1 VEQAIVRID
10 ALAAGGDAVGRAP
23 DGRVVFVP
31 LAAPG
36 DRVSVRICQ
45 ERARF
50 LRGRVEK
57 LLEPGGARSDPLC
70 PVFGRCGGCAWQHVR
85 YEAQREA
92 KSRILGDALA
102 RIGGFEPGGPIPV
115 VASPSRYAYRGR
127 TRVRV
132 EAGRVGYRRRG
143 SHALCPVSSC
153 PVLVPELDAR
163 LRGLVAQPPRRDGE
177 WELAFGS
184 GRARA
189 VPARRGEK
197 GGLAPQGA
205 ERLFLEVG
213 GERIGFSPGV
223 FAQTNALL
231 LETLVERVAASAGSG
246 ALALELF
253 AGAGFLTLWLA
264 RRFGRVVALEASAA
278 AVRDLRANL
287 RGADLGNVEVH
298 ERRVELSAAL
308 FRRLAPDVVVLD
320 PPRVGLPSGAVA
332 ALADVGARRIV
343 YLSCDP
349 ATLARDLAGFRARGY
364 RLRRVEGFDLFP
376 QTPHV
381 EALAVLEAERD
392 ARPQ

>member
-102 RIGGFEPGGPIPV
+102 RIGGFELGDPISV
-115 VASPSRYAYRGR
+115 VASPSHYAYRGR

-153 PVLVPELDAR
+153 PVLVPQLDACLRR
-163 LRGLVAQPPRRDGE
+163 LAAQPPRRDGE

-189 VPARRGEK
+189 VPLGGQGGE
-197 GGLAPQGA
+197 
-205 ERLFLEVG
+205 RIFLEVG

-223 FAQTNALL
+223 FAQSNALL

-246 ALALELF
+246 ALVLELF
-253 AGAGFLTLWLA
+253 AGAGFFTLRLA
-264 RRFGRVVALEASAA
+264 RSFGRVVALEASAA

-287 RGADLGNVEVH
+287 RDADLEDVEVH

-320 PPRVGLPSGAVA
+320 PPRAGLPTGAVA

-349 ATLARDLAGFRARGY
+349 ATLARDLAGFRERGY

-392 ARPQ
+392 ARRGLRPR

>member
-1 VEQAIVRID
+1 VERAILRID

-31 LAAPG
+31 FAAPG

-45 ERARF
+45 EHARF

-70 PVFGRCGGCAWQHVR
+70 PVFGSCGGCAWQHVR
-85 YEAQREA
+85 YEVQREA
-92 KSRILGDALA
+92 KSKILGDALV
-102 RIGGFEPGGPIPV
+102 RIGGFEPGSPIPV

-163 LRGLVAQPPRRDGE
+163 LGGLSMRPPRRDGE

-184 GRARA
+184 GRVRA
-189 VPARRGEK
+189 VPL
-197 GGLAPQGA
+197 GGWGG

-223 FAQTNALL
+223 FAQSNALL
-231 LETLVERVAASAGSG
+231 LGTLVERVAASAGSG
-246 ALALELF
+246 AIALELF

-278 AVRDLRANL
+278 AARDLRANL
-287 RGADLGNVEVH
+287 RGADLGGVEVH
-298 ERRVELSAAL
+298 ERRVESSDSLI
-308 FRRLAPDVVVLD
+308 RRLVPDVVVLD
-320 PPRVGLPSGAVA
+320 PPRAGLPAGTVA
-332 ALADVGARRIV
+332 ALADVAARRIV

-349 ATLARDLAGFRARGY
+349 ATLARDLAGFRERGY
-364 RLRRVEGFDLFP
+364 RLRSLEGFDLFP

-381 EALAVLEAERD
+381 EALAVLEAERA
-392 ARPQ
+392 ARPS

>member
-1 VEQAIVRID
+1 VEQTIVRID

-36 DRVSVRICQ
+36 DRVSVRIWQ

-85 YEAQREA
+85 YEVQREA

-102 RIGGFEPGGPIPV
+102 RIGGFDAGGPIPV

-153 PVLVPELDAR
+153 PVLVPELDTR
-163 LRGLVAQPPRRDGE
+163 LTELAAQPPRRDGE

-189 VPARRGEK
+189 VPLGRPGGE
-197 GGLAPQGA
+197 
-205 ERLFLEVG
+205 RVFLEVG

-223 FAQTNALL
+223 FAQSNALL
-231 LETLVERVAASAGSG
+231 LETLVERVAAAAGSG

-253 AGAGFLTLWLA
+253 AGAGFLTLRLA
-264 RRFGRVVALEASAA
+264 RRFERVVALEASAA

-287 RGADLGNVEVH
+287 RGADLEGVEVH

-308 FRRLAPDVVVLD
+308 FRCLAPDVVVLD
-320 PPRVGLPSGAVA
+320 PPRTGLPAGAVA
-332 ALADVGARRIV
+332 ALAASEARRIV

-349 ATLARDLAGFRARGY
+349 ATLARDLAGFRERGY
-364 RLRRVEGFDLFP
+364 RLRQVEGFDLFP

-381 EALAVLEAERD
+381 EALAVLEIERE
-392 ARPQ
+392 AVP

>member
-1 VEQAIVRID
+1 MEQAIVRID
-10 ALAAGGDAVGRAP
+10 ALAAGGDAVGRVP

-36 DRVSVRICQ
+36 DRVHVRICQ

-57 LLEPGGARSDPLC
+57 LLEPGAARGDPLC

-92 KSRILGDALA
+92 KSKILADALG
-102 RIGGFEPGGPIPV
+102 RIGGFERGSPIPV

-127 TRVRV
+127 TRVRI
-132 EAGRVGYRRRG
+132 EAGRVGYRCRG
-143 SHALCPVSSC
+143 SHTLCPVSSC

-163 LRGLVAQPPRRDGE
+163 LRRLVAQPPQRNGE

-189 VPARRGEK
+189 VSVGPP
-197 GGLAPQGA
+197 GG

-213 GERIGFSPGV
+213 GEPIGFSSGV
-223 FAQTNALL
+223 FTQSNVLL
-231 LETLVERVAASAGSG
+231 LETLVERVVASAGSG
-246 ALALELF
+246 AFALELF
-253 AGAGFLTLWLA
+253 AGAGFLTLQLA
-264 RRFGRVVALEASAA
+264 RRFERVVALEASAA
-278 AVRDLRANL
+278 AARDLRANL
-287 RGADLGNVEVH
+287 RAADLGGVEVH
-298 ERRVELSAAL
+298 EQRVEFSAAL
-308 FRRLAPDVVVLD
+308 FGRLAPDVVVLD
-320 PPRVGLPSGAVA
+320 PPRAGLPTGAVA
-332 ALADVGARRIV
+332 AVAGVGARRIV

-349 ATLARDLAGFRARGY
+349 ATLARDLAGFRERGY

-381 EALAVLEAERD
+381 EALAVLEAASD
-392 ARPQ
+392 GRPQ